1 MCVSLPAL
9 YPIHAAKHTPRMS
22 GFCTRAPVSMR
33 AHLHCSLEEDQEEGA
48 LGKKLGAGDMQLGAM
63 ISNEDCI

>member
-1 MCVSLPAL
+1 
-9 YPIHAAKHTPRMS
+9 
-22 GFCTRAPVSMR
+22 MR

-63 ISNEDCI
+63 RSNEDCI

>member
-1 MCVSLPAL
+1 
-9 YPIHAAKHTPRMS
+9 
-22 GFCTRAPVSMR
+22 MR